1 MAVAEKITRVIQK
14 SGNVSLLR
22 KENISEEN
30 DQRDDK
36 LKLKSLLQITQ
47 AINNNFSRAQLLRI
61 YENILKNRPH
71 INRFML
77 YTVNGNEPV
86 RELYKGIT
94 PEEAD
99 TFSTE
104 HMLNLL
110 GMPEEVKYIPP
121 SDSLF
126 YNLIIPTHH
135 KEKLLAF
142 LLVDSGYD
150 FSDEGELGEN
160 EKADI
165 EFLQTLT
172 NVTFVALENKVLA
185 KENLNQEILKKEIEL
200 ASELQAML
208 FPPSWYDGKCRMEIA
223 AFHKTFTD
231 VGGDYYDFF
240 PISDT
245 EMAFCIADVSGKGV
259 SAALLMSNFQATVRS
274 LFRYEQDLGKLVSIL
289 NEQVDSSAKG
299 EKFITVFLAKYD
311 SEKQQLTYINCGH
324 NPPLLLLG
332 KESKWLSEG
341 VPGLGMLPVLQDVKA
356 YDVAVH
362 PGTSTLVC
370 YTDGITECQNREGRY
385 FGQENLREIIL
396 TNKNLNPEEL
406 NREIMFK
413 LNGFVNDRNKYQDD
427 VALLTCRF
435 V

>member
-1 MAVAEKITRVIQK
+1 M
-14 SGNVSLLR
+14 LR
-22 KENISEEN
+22 KENIPEEN
-30 DQRDDK
+30 EQRDDK
-36 LKLKSLLQITQ
+36 LKLRSLLQITQ

-61 YENILKNRPH
+61 YENILKNRPY
-71 INRFML
+71 ILRFML

-86 RELYKGIT
+86 RELYHGIS

-99 TFSTE
+99 AFSTE

-110 GMPEEVKYIPP
+110 GMPEEVKYIPQ

-142 LLVDSGYD
+142 LLVDAGYD

-165 EFLQTLT
+165 GFLQTLT

-185 KENLNQEILKKEIEL
+185 KENLNQEILKKEMEL

-208 FPPSWYDGKCRMEIA
+208 FPPGWRDGTCNMEIA
-223 AFHKTFTD
+223 AFHKTYTD

-274 LFRYEQDLGKLVSIL
+274 LFRYEQDLGRLVSIL

-311 SEKQQLTYINCGH
+311 STNRELTYINCGH
-324 NPPLLLLG
+324 NPPFLLSG
-332 KESKWLSEG
+332 RENRWLTEG
-341 VPGLGMLPVLQDVKA
+341 VPGLGMLSVLKDVKA
-356 YDVAVH
+356 HTVSLQA
-362 PGTSTLVC
+362 GTSTLVC
-370 YTDGITECQNREGRY
+370 YTDGITECQNREGKY
-385 FGQENLREIIL
+385 FGQESLREIVL
-396 TNKNLNPEEL
+396 NNKNLSPEEL

-413 LNGFVNDRNKYQDD
+413 LNGFVNDQNKYQDD

>member
-1 MAVAEKITRVIQK
+1 MLRKEKIT
-14 SGNVSLLR
+14 
-22 KENISEEN
+22 EDN
-30 DQRDDK
+30 DRDDK
-36 LKLKSLLQITQ
+36 LKLKSLLQVTQ

-61 YENILKNRPH
+61 YENILKNRPY
-71 INRFML
+71 IRRFML
-77 YTVNGNEPV
+77 YTLNGNEPV
-86 RELYKGIT
+86 QELFHGISH
-94 PEEAD
+94 EEAD
-99 TFSTE
+99 VFSAE
-104 HMLNLL
+104 NLLNLL

-126 YNLIIPTHH
+126 YNLIIPAHH

-142 LLVDSGYD
+142 LLVEAGYD

-172 NVTFVALENKVLA
+172 NVVFVALENKVLA

-208 FPPSWYDGKCRMEIA
+208 FPPGWAEGKCRMEID

-240 PISDT
+240 PISDS

-274 LFRYEQDLGKLVSIL
+274 LFRYEQDLGKLATIL

-299 EKFITVFLAKYD
+299 EKFITVFLAKYN
-311 SEKQQLTYINCGH
+311 SQTGKLTYVNCGH
-324 NPPLLLLG
+324 NPPFLLMDR
-332 KESKWLSEG
+332 ERKWLSEG
-341 VPGLGMLPVLQDVKA
+341 VPGLGMLPVLKDVKF
-356 YDVAVH
+356 YQIDIK
-362 PGTSTLVC
+362 PGATLVC
-370 YTDGITECQNREGRY
+370 YTDGITECQNKEGKY
-385 FGQENLREIIL
+385 FGQENLGEIIL
-396 TNKNLNPEEL
+396 NNKNLPPTEL
-406 NREIMFK
+406 NREIMLK
-413 LNGFVNDRNKYQDD
+413 LNGFVNDRNKFQDD
-427 VALLTCRF
+427 VALLTCKF

>member
-1 MAVAEKITRVIQK
+1 M
-14 SGNVSLLR
+14 LR

-47 AINNNFSRAQLLRI
+47 AINNNFSRSQLLRI
-61 YENILKNRPH
+61 YENILKNRPY

-77 YTVNGNEPV
+77 YTVSGNEPV
-86 RELYKGIT
+86 RELYNGIS

-99 TFSTE
+99 AFSTE

-121 SDSLF
+121 SHSLF

-150 FSDEGELGEN
+150 FSDEGELAEN

-208 FPPSWYDGKCRMEIA
+208 FPPGWADGTCRMEIA
-223 AFHKTFTD
+223 AFHKTYTD
-231 VGGDYYDFF
+231 VGGDYYDYF

-274 LFRYEQDLGKLVSIL
+274 LFRYEQDLGKLISIL

-311 SEKQQLTYINCGH
+311 SKTQQLSYINCGH
-324 NPPLLLLG
+324 NPPLLVTDR
-332 KESKWLSEG
+332 ESKWLSEG
-341 VPGLGMLPVLQDVKA
+341 VPGLGMLPVLNNVKA
-356 YDVAVH
+356 YETGIQ
-362 PGTSTLVC
+362 PGASLLVC

-385 FGQENLREIIL
+385 FGQESLREIIL
-396 TNKNLNPEEL
+396 TNKTLNPEEL

-413 LNGFVNDRNKYQDD
+413 LNGFVEDRNKYQDD

>member
-1 MAVAEKITRVIQK
+1 MLK
-14 SGNVSLLR
+14 
-22 KENISEEN
+22 KENISQDNE
-30 DQRDDK
+30 QRDDK
-36 LKLKSLLQITQ
+36 LKLKSLLQVTQ

-61 YENILKNRPH
+61 YENILRNRSY
-71 INRFML
+71 IKRFML
-77 YTVNGNEPV
+77 YTVNGTEPV
-86 RELYKGIT
+86 REFSYGIDA
-94 PEEAD
+94 EVANGV
-99 TFSTE
+99 STDN
-104 HMLNLL
+104 MLNLL

-121 SDSLF
+121 SDSVF
-126 YNLIIPTHH
+126 YNLIIPSHH

-142 LLVDSGYD
+142 LLVEAEYD
-150 FSDEGELGEN
+150 FSDEGELEEN

-172 NVTFVALENKVLA
+172 NVVFVALENKVLA
-185 KENLNQEILKKEIEL
+185 RENLNQEILKKEIEL

-208 FPPSWYDGKCRMEIA
+208 FPPGWKDGSCAMEID

-240 PISDT
+240 PISGT

-274 LFRYEQDLGKLVSIL
+274 LFRYEQDLGKLVTIL

-299 EKFITVFLAKYD
+299 EKFITVFLAKYN
-311 SEKQQLTYINCGH
+311 SETHTLTYVNCGH
-324 NPPLLLLG
+324 NPPFLLMDRQN
-332 KESKWLSEG
+332 KWLTEG
-341 VPGLGMLPVLQDVKA
+341 VPGLGMLSELKDVKA
-356 YDVAVH
+356 H
-362 PGTSTLVC
+362 RTEIKPGAILVC
-370 YTDGITECQNREGRY
+370 YTDGITECENREGKF

-396 TNKNLNPEEL
+396 TNKNLSPEEL

-413 LNGFVNDRNKYQDD
+413 LNGFVNDRNRYQDD